1 MIVGPLLLLLLSL
14 EEDEVK
20 CWMDG
25 VNWVGLGWVGGED
38 KSSFTRMCV
47 CVFFTY
53 LNSQIIPEESFPVLD
68 YRYLPT

>member
-14 EEDEVK
+14 EGDEVK

-38 KSSFTRMCV
+38 KSSFTRILCV
-47 CVFFTY
+47 
-53 LNSQIIPEESFPVLD
+53 L
-68 YRYLPT
+68 YLPELTNHT